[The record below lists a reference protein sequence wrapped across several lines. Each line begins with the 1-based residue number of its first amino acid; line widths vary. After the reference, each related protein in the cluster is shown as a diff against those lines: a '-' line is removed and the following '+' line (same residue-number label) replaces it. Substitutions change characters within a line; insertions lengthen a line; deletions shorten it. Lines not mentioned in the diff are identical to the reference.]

1 MPAYQFRVDQRHI
14 INQKA
19 DTQHSDNDWLSLA
32 WTVSNTVARTF
43 SYKDLSC
50 RRWVRIVI
58 ADG

>member
-32 WTVSNTVARTF
+32 WTVSNTVA
-43 SYKDLSC
+43 KNIQL
-50 RRWVRIVI
+50 
-58 ADG
+58 